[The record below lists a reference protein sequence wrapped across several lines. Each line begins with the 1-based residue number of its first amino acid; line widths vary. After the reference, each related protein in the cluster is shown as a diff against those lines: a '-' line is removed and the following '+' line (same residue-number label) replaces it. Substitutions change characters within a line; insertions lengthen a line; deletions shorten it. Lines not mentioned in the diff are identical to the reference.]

1 MRIVA
6 LLVVL
11 MLTGCSTAPVTY
23 LLDCFVPSR
32 YEANRDLPRKPR
44 ERDDGPLPPGIFLPE
59 PRDARDGGGRRVG
72 LGEPVAEPG
81 SPFVR

>member
-1 MRIVA
+1 MRTGA
-6 LLVVL
+6 LLAVL
-11 MLTGCSTAPVTY
+11 MLSGCSTAPVTN

-44 ERDDGPLPPGIFLPE
+44 ERDDAPLPPGIFLPE
-59 PRDARDGGGRRVG
+59 PRDTRDGGRRVG
-72 LGEPVAEPG
+72 SGEPVPELA

>member
-1 MRIVA
+1 MRTGA
-6 LLVVL
+6 LLAVL
-11 MLTGCSTAPVTY
+11 MLSGCSTAPVTN

-44 ERDDGPLPPGIFLPE
+44 ERDDAPLPPGIFLPE
-59 PRDARDGGGRRVG
+59 PRDARDGGRRVG
-72 LGEPVAEPG
+72 LGEPVPEPA